1 MASATPGEVK
11 RVLESIGQKPRMLDT
26 DLGNEFKGELQPY
39 LKEKQI
45 AHRTKDPKDLNA
57 LATCDRKIQQIK
69 KAISSMQME
78 NNSPWR
84 ELLPKVVAGIN
95 ESPSEALMGKAPAD
109 VAGNENAIFD
119 IPVSYTHLTLPTIY
133 SV

>member
-26 DLGNEFKGELQPY
+26 DLGNELKGELQPY

-57 LATCDRKIQQIK
+57 LATCDQH
-69 KAISSMQME
+69 A
-78 NNSPWR
+78 NG
-84 ELLPKVVAGIN
+84 ELTAQGGCGHQRVSFRSLDGQGP
-95 ESPSEALMGKAPAD
+95 GKY
-109 VAGNENAIFD
+109 GGQ
-119 IPVSYTHLTLPTIY
+119 
-133 SV
+133 